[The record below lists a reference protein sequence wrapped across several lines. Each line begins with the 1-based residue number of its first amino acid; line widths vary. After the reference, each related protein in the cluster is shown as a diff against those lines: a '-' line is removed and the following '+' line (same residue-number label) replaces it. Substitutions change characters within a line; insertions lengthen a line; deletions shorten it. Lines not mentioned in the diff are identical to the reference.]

1 MLMKNSDLLTET
13 PLLTTNFD
21 SGSSFIA
28 AYKAYASLLTDAPD
42 VYHDFCGL
50 TLLSL
55 AVGRTPISMSPY
67 SMFPNLWTILIG
79 RSGLERKSSAI
90 NLALNVLPN
99 DYETLPNDFTPEGL
113 QESLSKASQGLIS
126 KEEIGGFLESIKK
139 KDYMSGT
146 ADLLCHLYDCPS
158 RYKRTLRSLR
168 FELSNICF
176 SILAATTPSRFVDT
190 VKPSDFN
197 SGFLSRFLI
206 VYGRREFSLP
216 RRSMDSTD
224 SQRLEDCRALWKN
237 IYSLFHETKNPSFE
251 FDEQALEL
259 VNAWQTMRE
268 EEANVCTDPRD
279 ADLKGSIIT
288 RMSDYVIKLSAL
300 YEVDSVSKSIVSKLV
315 ESPILISSASVEKA
329 CSTIDNLLTLQTT
342 NLLILLTA
350 DNISTRLVRLTNVA
364 KTKADADGW
373 VKHGT
378 LLQHMNM
385 TAYEFKLLL
394 QTAYERE
401 LIETK
406 QEGKATCYRPKLK

>member
-1 MLMKNSDLLTET
+1 MD
-13 PLLTTNFD
+13 
-21 SGSSFIA
+21 
-28 AYKAYASLLTDAPD
+28 
-42 VYHDFCGL
+42 H
-50 TLLSL
+50 
-55 AVGRTPISMSPY
+55 
-67 SMFPNLWTILIG
+67 
-79 RSGLERKSSAI
+79 
-90 NLALNVLPN
+90 
-99 DYETLPNDFTPEGL
+99 NDF
-113 QESLSKASQGLIS
+113 
-126 KEEIGGFLESIKK
+126 
-139 KDYMSGT
+139 
-146 ADLLCHLYDCPS
+146 
-158 RYKRTLRSLR
+158 
-168 FELSNICF
+168 
-176 SILAATTPSRFVDT
+176 
-190 VKPSDFN
+190 
-197 SGFLSRFLI
+197 
-206 VYGRREFSLP
+206 
-216 RRSMDSTD
+216 
-224 SQRLEDCRALWKN
+224 QRLEHCRALWKN
-237 IYSLFHETKNPSFE
+237 IYSLFHETKNLSFE

-259 VNAWQTMRE
+259 VNTWQTMRE

-315 ESPILISSASVEKA
+315 KSPLLISSASVEKA

>member
-1 MLMKNSDLLTET
+1 MLVKNPTLPAAET
-13 PLLTTNFD
+13 PASASR

-28 AYKAYASLLTDAPD
+28 AYKTYASLLTDAPD
-42 VYHDFCGL
+42 VYHEFCGL

-55 AVGRTPISMSPY
+55 AAGRTPISMTPY

-90 NLALNVLPN
+90 NLALKVLPE

-158 RYKRTLRSLR
+158 RYKRMLRSLR
-168 FELSNICF
+168 FELSNVCF

-206 VYGRREFSLP
+206 VYGKRIVSFP
-216 RRSMDSTD
+216 RRSMDSD
-224 SQRLEDCRALWKN
+224 DFQRLEDCRALWKS
-237 IYSLFHETKNPSFE
+237 IYSLFHDGKKLSFE

-259 VNAWQTMRE
+259 VNVWQTMRE

-288 RMSDYVIKLSAL
+288 RMVDYVIKLSAL
-300 YEVDSVSKSIVSKLV
+300 YEVDSVSRSIVSKLV
-315 ESPILISSASVEKA
+315 EPPVLISSASVEKA
-329 CSTIDNLLTLQTT
+329 CSTIDNLLTLQTI
-342 NLLILLTA
+342 NLLILLTE
-350 DNISTRLVRLTNVA
+350 DNTSTRLVRLTSVVKA
-364 KTKADADGW
+364 KADTDGW

-385 TAYEFKLLL
+385 SAYEFKVLL
-394 QTAYERE
+394 QTAFERE
-401 LIETK
+401 VIEEPRR
-406 QEGKATCYRPKLK
+406 EGKATFYKLKTK